1 MNIDVT
7 NKIRDVEEIAEIL
20 KQRGERRVVYCHGV
34 FDLLH
39 IGHLRHFKQARSRG
53 DILVVSLTPDRWVD
67 KGPHRPAFP
76 EQLRA
81 EALASL
87 SCVDWV
93 FVNQWPTAEESI
105 RKLRPDVF
113 AKGAEFE
120 GVVTDRTG
128 KMGLEVKAVEDVGA
142 EMFFTKDIVFSS
154 SNLINRHLS
163 RFPEEVREYMRLLRS
178 RYSLEDIQR
187 SLDALSGLKV
197 LIVGDTI
204 LDEYQ
209 YCEPI
214 GKSSKDPVL
223 AVKYQSSELFA
234 GGILAI
240 ANHMAQFA
248 GRVDLVTVLGERDPR
263 EDFVREALDPRVLP
277 TLFIQKNAPTLIK
290 RRFLDGY
297 SLTKMFEV
305 YVMDDA
311 GLAPE
316 DDEALRAH
324 LAEVLDGYDLVLS
337 GDFGHGAVSLA
348 TAELLSARAPFLA
361 VMTQAN
367 AGNRGFHTFTRYP
380 RADYVCI
387 AEHEMRLEIRQ
398 ANGDIVSHIP
408 EMARRMDAGLFTVT
422 RGNRGCSVYEAQNG
436 VVEVPAFASK
446 VVDRVGAGDAFLS
459 LTSLAAAMRLPAEL
473 TGFFGNVIGALAV
486 GVVGNRKCID
496 KGSVD
501 KLITSMMK

>member
-1 MNIDVT
+1 MQMDPT
-7 NKIRDVEEIAEIL
+7 KKIRDIEEIAEIL
-20 KQRGERRVVYCHGV
+20 KERGDRKVVYCHGV

-39 IGHLRHFKQARSRG
+39 IGHLRHFKQARTQG
-53 DILVVSLTPDRWVD
+53 DILVVSLTPDKWVD

-87 SCVDWV
+87 AYVDWV
-93 FVNQWPTAEESI
+93 FVNKWPTAEESI
-105 RKLRPDVF
+105 RALRPDVF

-120 GVVTDRTG
+120 GIDTDRTG
-128 KMGLEVKAVEDVGA
+128 KMGLEVKAVEDAGA
-142 EMFFTKDIVFSS
+142 RMFFTKDLVFSS

-163 RFPEEVREYMRLLRS
+163 RFPEEVREYLDLLRS
-178 RYSLEDIQR
+178 RHSLEGMQQA
-187 SLDALSGLKV
+187 LDAMSKLKV
-197 LIVGDTI
+197 LLVGDTI

-223 AVKYQSSELFA
+223 AVRHQSTDLFA

-248 GRVDLVTVLGERDPR
+248 GQVDLVTVLGERDSQ
-263 EDFVREALDPRVLP
+263 ESFVRTSLAPSVTP
-277 TLFIQKNAPTLIK
+277 TFFMQQDAPTLVK
-290 RRFLDGY
+290 RRYLDGY
-297 SLTKMFEV
+297 SLSKMFEV

-311 GLAPE
+311 GLDPE
-316 DDEALRAH
+316 RDNALQEHLRGVMDD
-324 LAEVLDGYDLVLS
+324 YDLVLA
-337 GDFGHGAVSLA
+337 GDFGHGAISAA
-348 TAELLSARAPFLA
+348 TAKMLSEHAPFLA

-387 AEHEMRLEIRQ
+387 AEHEMRLEVRQ

-408 EMARRMDAGLFTVT
+408 DMARTMDAGLFTVT
-422 RGNRGCSVYEAQNG
+422 RGSKGCSVFDAEKG
-436 VVEVPAFASK
+436 LVEVPAFAPK

-473 TGFFGNVIGALAV
+473 VGFFGNVIGALAV
-486 GVVGNRKCID
+486 GVIGNKKCID